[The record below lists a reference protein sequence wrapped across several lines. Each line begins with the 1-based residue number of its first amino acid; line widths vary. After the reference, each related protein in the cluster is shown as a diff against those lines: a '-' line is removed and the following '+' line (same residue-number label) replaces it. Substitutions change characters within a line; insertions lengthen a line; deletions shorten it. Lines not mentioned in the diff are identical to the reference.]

1 MRLKTGIEVGAA
13 LDLVGGVLKWLAPAF
28 LVPAVVAIGYGE
40 PWWSFVVAGAI
51 TGLGRARPRPDHR
64 GRRGRLRDAARELPG
79 RRAAVAA
86 DPDLRRAAVH
96 PRRWPAALA
105 PGRRVLRGGVRLHRH
120 RRHARAADRGPRPVD
135 AVLAPAQPLARRHGH
150 HRARGGDPAAPAD
163 RRASAA
169 AVRARRADGDRE
181 ARADD
186 PRDGP
191 AAVAA
196 LRDPHPDRD
205 PHARVPRLVRPR
217 RPDDVLRRRGPG
229 LVGGRARRLQ
239 HAHDLDRGVRPDH
252 AVRDPRLHG
261 HRGDQLPAPV
271 PLPRAAALRRAGP
284 GRGAPAVPR
293 ADRAG
298 LDPGRRRGHRRR
310 LRDRRGG
317 RAPLALPG
325 DGDPDH
331 HGFRDR
337 RLRRSGARSPPSP
350 CCC

>member
-1 MRLKTGIEVGAA
+1 M
-13 LDLVGGVLKWLAPAF
+13 
-28 LVPAVVAIGYGE
+28 VVRRRRRDHR
-40 PWWSFVVAGAI
+40 P
-51 TGLGRARPRPDHR
+51 GRARARPDHR

-86 DPDLRRAAVH
+86 DPDLRRAALH

-105 PGRRVLRGGVRLHRH
+105 PGRRVLRGGVGLHRH
-120 RRHARAADRGPRPVD
+120 RRHARAADRGRSPASMLFWRQLSHWLGGMGII
-135 AVLAPAQPLARRHGH
+135 VLAVAILPRLRIGGRQLLQSELAGPTEIEKLGR
-150 HRARGGDPAAPAD
+150 
-163 RRASAA
+163 
-169 AVRARRADGDRE
+169 
-181 ARADD
+181 DD

-196 LRDPHPDRD
+196 LRGADPDRD
-205 PHARVPRLVRPR
+205 PHARVPRLDRAR
-217 RPDDVLRRRGPG
+217 RRDDVLRRRRPG
-229 LVGGRARRLQ
+229 LVGRRARRLQ
-239 HAHDLDRGVRPDH
+239 HAHDLDRRVRPDH

-284 GRGAPAVPR
+284 GRGAAAVPR

-298 LDPGRRRGHRRR
+298 LDPGRHRGHRRR

-331 HGFRDR
+331 HRFRDR